1 MKYHYIYIRNL
12 ETWILYR
19 GKADGVSKV
28 VRDAYQSYKD
38 LEFKAKEVER
48 SDPNLH
54 VKLICLAGKEVF
66 KKKTSYSSV
75 TVSIT
80 FWRILTK
87 IRILTKLIQGKTQD
101 EVMPISQLKGLK
113 RWLNDMS
120 AIQSLLSFLSVTFQL
135 TEWQSFNQWKI
146 QNVFIDTSFIFKRKN
161 LHKWKQISYGDLQ
174 SGMYTL
180 FFIF

>member
-1 MKYHYIYIRNL
+1 MNKLNDTWNIIIYIRNL

-66 KKKTSYSSV
+66 KKKQV
-75 TVSIT
+75 IVSLP
-80 FWRILTK
+80 FPSLF
-87 IRILTKLIQGKTQD
+87 D
-101 EVMPISQLKGLK
+101 E
-113 RWLNDMS
+113 
-120 AIQSLLSFLSVTFQL
+120 F
-135 TEWQSFNQWKI
+135 
-146 QNVFIDTSFIFKRKN
+146 
-161 LHKWKQISYGDLQ
+161 
-174 SGMYTL
+174 
-180 FFIF
+180 

>member
-1 MKYHYIYIRNL
+1 MNKLNDTCNIIIYIRNL

-19 GKADGVSKV
+19 GKADGVLKV

-66 KKKTSYSSV
+66 KKKKTSYSSV

-80 FWRILTK
+80 F
-87 IRILTKLIQGKTQD
+87 
-101 EVMPISQLKGLK
+101 
-113 RWLNDMS
+113 
-120 AIQSLLSFLSVTFQL
+120 
-135 TEWQSFNQWKI
+135 
-146 QNVFIDTSFIFKRKN
+146 
-161 LHKWKQISYGDLQ
+161 
-174 SGMYTL
+174 
-180 FFIF
+180 

>member
-1 MKYHYIYIRNL
+1 MDFWIFLLHVRKINFDGLSEIKGGYFYVTMDIWGISLFIIIGNETLLKSFFFNMNKLNDTWNIIIYIRNL

-66 KKKTSYSSV
+66 KKKQVIVPLPFPSL
-75 TVSIT
+75 
-80 FWRILTK
+80 F
-87 IRILTKLIQGKTQD
+87 D
-101 EVMPISQLKGLK
+101 E
-113 RWLNDMS
+113 
-120 AIQSLLSFLSVTFQL
+120 F
-135 TEWQSFNQWKI
+135 
-146 QNVFIDTSFIFKRKN
+146 
-161 LHKWKQISYGDLQ
+161 
-174 SGMYTL
+174 
-180 FFIF
+180 